1 MVIERA
7 IELVESG
14 WAKDVW
20 TLDAEG
26 QPCDWESRDAV
37 AFCAV
42 GAIMRAT
49 QELLS
54 TPRPL
59 VWSFGE
65 MPFLTRAEADEMI
78 MENDEGTQEC
88 ALAMLREKLATL

>member
-1 MVIERA
+1 MVMERA

-14 WAKDVW
+14 WANGVW
-20 TLDAEG
+20 ALNAKGE
-26 QPCDWESRDAV
+26 PCDWESRDAV

-49 QELLS
+49 QELLG

-65 MPFLTRAEADEMI
+65 MPFLTRAEADEI
-78 MENDEGTQEC
+78 LIENDDGTKEST
-88 ALAMLREKLATL
+88 LAMLREKVAAL